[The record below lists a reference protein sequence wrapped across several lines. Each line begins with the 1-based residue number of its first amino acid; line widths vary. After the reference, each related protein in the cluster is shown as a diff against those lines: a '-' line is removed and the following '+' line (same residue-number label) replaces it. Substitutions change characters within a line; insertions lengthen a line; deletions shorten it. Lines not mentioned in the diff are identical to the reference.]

1 MPAVVGLG
9 HANQPDLV
17 AALFFASPCSSLR
30 VLPLQTFSVSTS
42 TMLRSRPLAARDDGP
57 AKSSFEI
64 EAEALRKQ
72 ASALSSGAKD
82 VLGRMASGDA
92 GRDAADAARDFA
104 SKARSGS
111 LASDAMEAIERAAQE
126 AAGQSEAEVAAAKG
140 LVAPGV
146 ASALPDSFEDAVS
159 TAVST
164 AAAALADGS
173 PQLIIE
179 FDTAAGHTSLL
190 L

>member
-1 MPAVVGLG
+1 MLRPSCV
-9 HANQPDLV
+9 V

-30 VLPLQTFSVSTS
+30 VLPPQTFSVSTS